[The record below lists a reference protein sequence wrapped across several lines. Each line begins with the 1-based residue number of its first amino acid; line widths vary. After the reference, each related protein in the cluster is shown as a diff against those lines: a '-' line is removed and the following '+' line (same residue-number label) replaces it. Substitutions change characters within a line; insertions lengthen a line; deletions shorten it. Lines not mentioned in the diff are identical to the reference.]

1 LHSLGSLLGKR
12 AFVATIMALA
22 VLLVGCRSEVVEGL
36 VRVTDAVPEEAEQGD
51 RLELTGEGF
60 PQGKEADIR
69 FAGQLHRP
77 GQRALTV
84 ALRAKGTVLSP
95 TRLEVRFTDEV
106 VSQFCGRADAAVPA
120 TFVGNFD
127 VAFTASGASG
137 PLVVSSLKGRTLT
150 LRPPTQRAARTIELE
165 RASADFLRF
174 SGMEADVQNRRLTLR
189 KVNPGSPAELAGLSA
204 GDTVVSL
211 DGMAVRMQADLVPS
225 ADDVTQLV
233 VLRGT
238 QRLERPM
245 SIAGLHPHLSP
256 ELERVLRAMAL
267 FSLGLMALFFPGTAP
282 FDLRERELAKSLLR
296 VVRAPEGSFPVRRM
310 VPYALGVILVL
321 VLGAASSWLNEAGL
335 VLLLGLAL
343 GARVFAAIRTA
354 GVRGLALAPSDLA
367 LLVLAAALVA
377 DATGALRISELSLAQ
392 GASPTRWNLHAAPA
406 LMLVGGM
413 LLMRLGGLAPTHAA
427 ARFSLG
433 LTAGM
438 IAVLFLGAFAVGNV
452 AFGPLVTVLLFVVKS
467 TLLIVWANHRPRV
480 EPKAS
485 GLRGFFR
492 WLAVAAGI
500 LALHLIWTRVPLW
513 AGLRDELSVWL
524 LPLSGALLLRALF
537 RTAYFALREHRAQGG
552 SQRGTETCATPG
564 LGAEF
569 PG

>member
-1 LHSLGSLLGKR
+1 MHSLGSLLGKSV
-12 AFVATIMALA
+12 FATTLLAL
-22 VLLVGCRSEVVEGL
+22 VLLLGGCRSEVVEGL

-69 FAGQLHRP
+69 FAGQLHKP
-77 GQRALTV
+77 GQRAVTV

-95 TRLEVRFTDEV
+95 TRIEVRFTDEV
-106 VSQFCGRADAAVPA
+106 ISQFCGRADAAVPA

-165 RASADFLRF
+165 RASADLLRF
-174 SGMEADVQNRRLTLR
+174 AGMEAEVQNRRLTLR
-189 KVNPGSPAELAGLSA
+189 KVNPGSPAEQAGLSA
-204 GDTVVSL
+204 GDTVLSI
-211 DGMAVRMQADLVPS
+211 DGMAVRMQSDLVPS

-245 SIAGLHPHLSP
+245 SIAGLHPHLSA

-267 FSLGLMALFFPGTAP
+267 FSLGLMALFFPGTGP
-282 FDLRERELAKSLLR
+282 FALRERELAKSLLR
-296 VVRAPEGSFPVRRM
+296 VVRAPAGSFSARRM
-310 VPYALGVILVL
+310 VPYALGVTVVL

-343 GARVFAAIRTA
+343 GARVFAATRTA
-354 GVRGLALAPSDLA
+354 GLRGVALAPSDLG

-392 GASPTRWNLHAAPA
+392 GASPARWNLHAAPA
-406 LMLVGGM
+406 LMIVGGM
-413 LLMRLGGLAPTHAA
+413 LVMRLGGVAPSHTA

-433 LTAGM
+433 LTAGTV
-438 IAVLFLGAFAVGNV
+438 AVLFLGAFAVENI
-452 AFGPLVTVLLFVVKS
+452 AFGPLVTVLLFIAKA
-467 TLLIVWANHRPRV
+467 TLLIIWANHRSPA

-492 WLAVAAGI
+492 GLAVAVGI
-500 LALHLIWTRVPLW
+500 LALHLVWTRVPLW
-513 AGLRDELSVWL
+513 AGLRDELAVWL
-524 LPLSGALLLRALF
+524 LPLSAALLLRALV
-537 RTAYFALREHRAQGG
+537 RTAYFALREHRALGG
-552 SQRGTETCATPG
+552 TGSAAETCAPAG